1 MLVRTMPVPG
11 LRRSV
16 CCFCL
21 WLGASS
27 GPTLR
32 AGLVSA
38 MPRNRCYAFA
48 VTLGIMCGFGITCV
62 AVALRAYSATACG
75 YMLMCSVRPP
85 VHTATP
91 EPRLYDSWV
100 LLLRDCF
107 AVLAVVLVVAVVVA
121 SLFETTCNSAGL
133 PAA

>member
-1 MLVRTMPVPG
+1 MLRVCSDTWYYVWLWYYMRGCGIACVFGDGVR
-11 LRRSV
+11 
-16 CCFCL
+16 
-21 WLGASS
+21 
-27 GPTLR
+27 
-32 AGLVSA
+32 
-38 MPRNRCYAFA
+38 
-48 VTLGIMCGFGITCV
+48 
-62 AVALRAYSATACG
+62 
-75 YMLMCSVRPP
+75 LMCSVRPP

-107 AVLAVVLVVAVVVA
+107 ARVLAVVLVVAVVVA